1 MNEQATI
8 RTIEET
14 GGPREVVSMP
24 ASFPSGAVM
33 LSQSASF
40 LQMIERASRDAS
52 VDIVKFRELMLMK
65 REVEMQA
72 AEREF
77 DNCMADAQS
86 EMRPVVKDANNPQ
99 TKSRYASYFALDTAL
114 RPIYTKHGF
123 SLSFYTGDGAPE
135 SYLRVCCK
143 VAHRS
148 GHTERPHIDMPADG
162 KGAKGG
168 DVMTKTHATGS
179 AAMYGRRYLL
189 SMIFNIA
196 TTDDDG
202 NAASDSSVSVSD
214 EQAEQITKL
223 ALEAR
228 ANMPKLLEIFK
239 AESVSDIKAKDFAAV
254 VAKLEAKRSADVER
268 AKGAQP

>member
-1 MNEQATI
+1 MNAVVKL
-8 RTIEET
+8 EE
-14 GGPREVVSMP
+14 EIM
-24 ASFPSGAVM
+24 PSGAVM
-33 LSQSASF
+33 VTQTSAF
-40 LQMIERASRDAS
+40 LQMIERASRDPA

-86 EMRPVVKDANNPQ
+86 EMRPVVRDANNPQ
-99 TKSRYASYFALDTAL
+99 TRSRYASYFALDTAL

-123 SLSFYTGDGAPE
+123 SLSFYSGDGAPE
-135 SYLRVCCK
+135 GHLRVCCK
-143 VAHRS
+143 VAHRG

-202 NAASDSSVSVSD
+202 NAADSSPVSVSD
-214 EQAEQITKL
+214 EQASQITAL
-223 ALEAR
+223 ALEVKADI
-228 ANMPKLLEIFK
+228 AKMLNHFK
-239 AESVSDIKAKDFAAV
+239 AESISDIRAAKFAEVIGMLNAKKAA
-254 VAKLEAKRSADVER
+254 R
-268 AKGAQP
+268 AKEPQP